1 MSNRSLL
8 TYTASKRG
16 LSKTL
21 SLETKF
27 FITLM
32 KLRLGLLQQNLGFR
46 LSISLAS
53 PPWIGKTQ
61 PIQPFWSDT
70 YKSIHCCVMLVR
82 CHFYIPPK
90 NLVIQ

>member
-27 FITLM
+27 FITL
-32 KLRLGLLQQNLGFR
+32 LRLRRGLSQQNLGFR
-46 LSISLAS
+46 LSISLAY

-61 PIQPFWSDT
+61 LIQPFWSDT
-70 YKSIHCCVMLVR
+70 FESIHCCAMLVV
-82 CHFYIPPK
+82 IPTY
-90 NLVIQ
+90 LQRT